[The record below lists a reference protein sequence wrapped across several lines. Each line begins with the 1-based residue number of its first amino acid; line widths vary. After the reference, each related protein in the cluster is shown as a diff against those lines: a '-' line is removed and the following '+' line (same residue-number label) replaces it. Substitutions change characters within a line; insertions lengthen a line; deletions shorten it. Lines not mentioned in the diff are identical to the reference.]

1 MTVDLVNFARGP
13 ALKAAFIIF
22 FIGVVWRLVNVLL
35 LKHTRDLS
43 EPRRGVAASLL
54 GGLKAI
60 GSRSWPHPE
69 FIPRTGAGEA
79 LGYSYHIGLFI
90 VILFFAPHVAFFGS
104 FVGLHWP
111 SLPNSVNTIISVITF
126 TLLLAVLF
134 RRVTHRV
141 LRRLSNFDDYFSWF
155 VVTLVI
161 VTGLMATAHVGGPY
175 PTVLGLHILSFDLL
189 LIWFPLGKLMHAF
202 YLFPTRAI
210 DGYLLTRRGAPS

>member
-1 MTVDLVNFARGP
+1 MDLVNFARGP
-13 ALKAAFIIF
+13 ALKAAFIF
-22 FIGVVWRLVNVLL
+22 FFLGVAWRLINVLL
-35 LKHTRDLS
+35 LMHRRDLS
-43 EPRRGVAASLL
+43 EPRRSMASSLL

-79 LGYSYHIGLFI
+79 LGYSYHVGLFL

-111 SLPNSVNTIISVITF
+111 TLPNSVTTIISVITF

-161 VTGLMATAHVGGPY
+161 VTGIMATAHVGGPY

-189 LIWFPLGKLMHAF
+189 LVWFPLGKLMHAF